1 MVFGSPLNDKGY
13 EDIKSL
19 ILNNHNR
26 GFTKRGIERDGFILL
41 QAKLCSNLKQEVVW
55 KMLKGLN
62 FDCIIRYLTDSYRI
76 IVIFILAR
84 TLLMVSNPNSPTQNC
99 PTENV
104 PNCPNA
110 SSTNLKLSQSQTV
123 LV

>member
-1 MVFGSPLNDKGY
+1 MEFMVPKNYWIFFWRFYFQTELCELQRLVFGSPLNDKGY

-62 FDCIIRYLTDSYRI
+62 LTVKGI
-76 IVIFILAR
+76 IVILILAR
-84 TLLMVSNPNSPTQNC
+84 TQ
-99 PTENV
+99 
-104 PNCPNA
+104 
-110 SSTNLKLSQSQTV
+110 
-123 LV
+123 

>member
-55 KMLKGLN
+55 KMLKGFN
-62 FDCIIRYLTDSYRI
+62 FKGTILIL
-76 IVIFILAR
+76 ILAR
-84 TLLMVSNPNSPTQNC
+84 S
-99 PTENV
+99 
-104 PNCPNA
+104 
-110 SSTNLKLSQSQTV
+110 
-123 LV
+123 